1 MSRSSRS
8 LFCAHW
14 STPSSIVS
22 LAIRR
27 YTVTTL
33 SVKCSRINYRIKYL
47 KFQVSSTSWVN
58 EVEQLKDQL
67 QGAKKKTFK
76 TIVSNRGSTL
86 AISVWFFPNESTT
99 LSSEWL
105 MKNNKTDQQLRFIV
119 SPYRKFKI
127 LKTNANKIYE
137 NKPREIIFW
146 AWI

>member
-58 EVEQLKDQL
+58 QVEQLKDQL
-67 QGAKKKTFK
+67 QGAKKKRSRQLSA
-76 TIVSNRGSTL
+76 IEVLPLRL
-86 AISVWFFPNESTT
+86 AWFFPNESTT

-105 MKNNKTDQQLRFIV
+105 MKNNKTDQKLRFIV

-137 NKPREIIFW
+137 NKQREIIFW